1 MRNIAILIR
10 HGESE
15 SNVKGLISE
24 DLSVYPLTHIGK
36 QQADKTGKE
45 LLKLKVDRIIASPVL
60 RARETASIL
69 SEIIHVP
76 IEINNEI
83 RESGLGPYN
92 NTQSRIIPE
101 GKRESLGFEPYDA
114 IRKRMIKSI
123 MGYDGTNVF
132 VSHELPIKA
141 VISEILDMDEEES
154 RGIKLKNASI
164 SILDC
169 KNRKL
174 LCIGASEIS
183 IDLIKKI
190 DLQN

>member
-1 MRNIAILIR
+1 
-10 HGESE
+10 
-15 SNVKGLISE
+15 VKGLISE
-24 DLSVYPLTHIGK
+24 DISVYPLTNNGK

-45 LLKLKVDRIIASPVL
+45 LLKLKIDRIIASPVL

-69 SEIIHVP
+69 SEIIQVP
-76 IEINNEI
+76 NEINNEI

-92 NTQSRIIPE
+92 NTRSRVIPE
-101 GKRESLGFEPYDA
+101 GKRETLGFEPYDT
-114 IRKRMIKSI
+114 IKKRMIKSI

-132 VSHELPIKA
+132 VSHELPIKT

-174 LCIGASEIS
+174 LCIGAGEIGM
-183 IDLIKKI
+183 DLINKI
-190 DLQN
+190 EMLN